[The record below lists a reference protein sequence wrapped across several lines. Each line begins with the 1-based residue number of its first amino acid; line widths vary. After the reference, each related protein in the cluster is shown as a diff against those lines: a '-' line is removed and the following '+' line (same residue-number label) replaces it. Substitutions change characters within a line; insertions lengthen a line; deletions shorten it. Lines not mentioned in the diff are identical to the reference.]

1 MRVGI
6 LQPGYLP
13 WLGFFEQVHRC
24 DIFVLYDDVQFDKN
38 SWRNRNRIKTP
49 DGPLWLT
56 VPVSHRGH
64 TCQTL
69 LETKISETKR
79 WPRKHFSSLKTYY
92 GKAPYWNRYSEGLAE
107 IYEHEWYLLVDLD
120 IALIMYLL
128 QELGIHTQILRS
140 SELGISGDKT
150 GRLVSICSAL
160 RADTFYEGAAGRDYI
175 ETEKFDRAGIT
186 LEYQDYQHPIY
197 PQLYGE
203 FLPYLSVIDLMFNCG
218 EKSLKIL
225 SGE

>member
-1 MRVGI
+1 MKVGI

-24 DIFVLYDDVQFDKN
+24 DIFVFYDDVQFDKN

-56 VPVSHRGH
+56 VPVSHHGH
-64 TCQTL
+64 TSQTL
-69 LETKISETKR
+69 LETKIAEKER
-79 WPRKHFSSLKTYY
+79 WSRKHLNSLKTYY
-92 GKAPYWNRYSEGLAE
+92 GKAPYWDRYSEGLTE
-107 IYEHEWYLLVDLD
+107 IYGHEWALLVDLD
-120 IALIMYLL
+120 IALTRYLL
-128 QELGIHTQILRS
+128 QELGIATRTLRS
-140 SELGISGDKT
+140 SELGIPGDKT
-150 GRLVSICSAL
+150 DRLVSICSAL
-160 RADTFYEGAAGRDYI
+160 KAHTFYEGAAGRDYI
-175 ETEKFDRAGIT
+175 ETEEFDRAGIA

-203 FLPYLSVIDLMFNCG
+203 FIPYLSVIDLMFNCG
-218 EKSLKIL
+218 EESLTIL